1 MRMKLVWSQ
10 PAPRAN
16 DRARSLLLISVLCLF
31 LGGVV
36 VGAGGRD
43 LRDTPRPVRAAIAS
57 LLTTGGVLFLFGVVL
72 LAIRK
77 SRPAGRSRL
86 FIAHPSDA
94 SAETDSDR
102 HFGQEERR

>member
-1 MRMKLVWSQ
+1 MRLKLVWSQ

-16 DRARSLLLISVLCLF
+16 DRARSMLLVSVLCLF

-43 LRDTPRPVRAAIAS
+43 LRHTPRPVRAAIAS
-57 LLTTGGVLFLFGVVL
+57 LLTTGGVLFLIGVAL

-77 SRPAGRSRL
+77 SRPAKPSPL
-86 FIAHPSDA
+86 SIAYPSDA
-94 SAETDSDR
+94 SAETETDR

>member
-1 MRMKLVWSQ
+1 MKLVWSQ
-10 PAPRAN
+10 PAPRSH
-16 DRARSLLLISVLCLF
+16 DRARSLLLVSVLCLF

-43 LRDTPRPVRAAIAS
+43 LRETPRPVRAAIAS

-77 SRPAGRSRL
+77 SRRPTGHTRL
-86 FIAHPSDA
+86 SLANSPDA
-94 SAETDSDR
+94 SAVTETDR

>member
-1 MRMKLVWSQ
+1 MKLVWSQ
-10 PAPRAN
+10 PAPRSN
-16 DRARSLLLISVLCLF
+16 DRVRSLLLVSVLCLF

-43 LRDTPRPVRAAIAS
+43 LRDAPRPVRAAIAS

-77 SRPAGRSRL
+77 SRPAGRARL
-86 FIAHPSDA
+86 SLADSADA
-94 SAETDSDR
+94 SAVTETDR

>member
-1 MRMKLVWSQ
+1 VKLVWSHT
-10 PAPRAN
+10 APRSN

-36 VGAGGRD
+36 VGGGGGD
-43 LRDTPRPVRAAIAS
+43 LRNAPRPVRAAIAS

-77 SRPAGRSRL
+77 SRPAGRAPLALANS
-86 FIAHPSDA
+86 PDA
-94 SAETDSDR
+94 AAVTETDR

>member
-1 MRMKLVWSQ
+1 MKLVWSQ
-10 PAPRAN
+10 PARRSDDRPRT
-16 DRARSLLLISVLCLF
+16 LLLVSVLCLF

-43 LRDTPRPVRAAIAS
+43 LREAPRPVRAAIAS
-57 LLTTGGVLFLFGVVL
+57 LLSTGGVLFLFGVVL

-77 SRPAGRSRL
+77 SRAPGRARL
-86 FIAHPSDA
+86 TLADSPDA
-94 SAETDSDR
+94 SAVAQTER

>member
-1 MRMKLVWSQ
+1 MRLKLVWSQ
-10 PAPRAN
+10 PVPRAN
-16 DRARSLLLISVLCLF
+16 DRARSLLLVSVLCLF

-36 VGAGGRD
+36 VGAGGHD

-57 LLTTGGVLFLFGVVL
+57 LLTTGGVLFLLGVIL

-77 SRPAGRSRL
+77 SRPAGPSRL
-86 FIAHPSDA
+86 SIAHPSDA
-94 SAETDSDR
+94 SAETDADR

>member
-16 DRARSLLLISVLCLF
+16 DRARSLLLVSVLCLF

-43 LRDTPRPVRAAIAS
+43 LRDAPRPVRAAIAS
-57 LLTTGGVLFLFGVVL
+57 LLTTGGVLFLLGVVL

-77 SRPAGRSRL
+77 SRPPGRSRL
-86 FIAHPSDA
+86 FIAHPSDP

>member
-1 MRMKLVWSQ
+1 MRLRLVWSQ
-10 PAPRAN
+10 PAPRSN
-16 DRARSLLLISVLCLF
+16 DRARSLLLVSVLCLF

-77 SRPAGRSRL
+77 SRPAGRSGL
-86 FIAHPSDA
+86 SIPNSSDPSALRD
-94 SAETDSDR
+94 TDR

>member
-1 MRMKLVWSQ
+1 MRMRLVWSQ

-36 VGAGGRD
+36 VGAGGHD

-57 LLTTGGVLFLFGVVL
+57 LLTTGAVLFLFGVVM

-77 SRPAGRSRL
+77 SRPAERSGL
-86 FIAHPSDA
+86 SIAHSADA
-94 SAETDSDR
+94 SAETETDR

>member
-1 MRMKLVWSQ
+1 MKLVWSQ
-10 PAPRAN
+10 PAPRSS
-16 DRARSLLLISVLCLF
+16 DRARSLLLVSVLCLF

-43 LRDTPRPVRAAIAS
+43 LRSAPRPVRAAIAS
-57 LLTTGGVLFLFGVVL
+57 LLTTGGVLFLVGVVL

-77 SRPAGRSRL
+77 SRPVGAARL
-86 FIAHPSDA
+86 SLANPADA
-94 SAETDSDR
+94 SAVRETDR